1 MWSLKK
7 FFDEGA
13 IKKISMEREKQGEAG
28 ENLDFSGIINLCTI
42 NLFCLL
48 ENTTY
53 SN

>member
-13 IKKISMEREKQGEAG
+13 IEKISRERETQGEAG
-28 ENLDFSGIINLCTI
+28 ENLDFSGIINFCPI
-42 NLFCLL
+42 DLFCLL